1 MAVFYQGHTLA
12 ITSDAVEV
20 WSPVYR
26 RFSIRDL
33 REIYVFRGVA
43 SPVIVRGIGA
53 SAVTLVAT
61 AVSWQFLQS
70 TAVLLVGGLVVL
82 ATTVIGTTWMRTSR
96 PPLELRALYRG
107 EDVQLYST
115 PDALTF
121 GQVKRALVR
130 AIEASD
136 REIESWR

>member
-20 WSPVYR
+20 WSPLYR

-70 TAVLLVGGLVVL
+70 MAVLLVGGLVVL
-82 ATTVIGTTWMRTSR
+82 ATSMVATTWMRTSR
-96 PPLELRALYRG
+96 PPWELRALYRG